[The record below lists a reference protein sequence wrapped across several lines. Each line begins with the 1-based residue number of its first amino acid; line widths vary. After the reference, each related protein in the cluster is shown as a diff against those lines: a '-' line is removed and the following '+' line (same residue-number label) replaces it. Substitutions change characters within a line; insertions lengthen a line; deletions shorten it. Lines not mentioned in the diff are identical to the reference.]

1 MHVLVL
7 PMAVVVACTFA
18 IPKQSLVF
26 HMAGQKD
33 EQMNTNYDYIVIGGG
48 SGGVATARRAAEYGA
63 KVLVIEAKR
72 LGGTCVNVG
81 CVPKKIMW
89 TASDI
94 QHHMEQAEGY
104 GFSLSDWSF
113 DWARLKQ
120 ARDAYVKNLND
131 VYGRLLDNSNV
142 DVIHGFARFIDKN
155 TVTVDDQAY
164 RADHITIAT
173 GGYPA
178 IPDIPGSELG
188 ISSDGFFELEQ
199 RPERV
204 AIVGSGYIAVEIA
217 CMFNALG
224 SEVTMLLRK
233 HQLLR
238 PFDVSVREALT
249 EHMLEQG
256 INIIPNTQISS
267 VQKLADGCLEIQC
280 NNHETILHV
289 DSLLWAIGRRS
300 ATDKLNLE
308 VTGIELSSDGNIPT
322 DAFQNTNKPGIY
334 AIGDITGRAQLTPV
348 AVAAGRKLAARLFNN
363 QPESKQDYDNIPTVV
378 FSHPT
383 IATIGRTEDEA
394 REMYGDAVKVYQT
407 RFTPMYY
414 AFSEEKPK
422 TVMKLICLGREETV
436 IGLHMIGSGVDE
448 MLQGFAVAIKMGATK
463 EDFDATV
470 AIHPTSSEELV
481 TLR

>member
-1 MHVLVL
+1 
-7 PMAVVVACTFA
+7 
-18 IPKQSLVF
+18 
-26 HMAGQKD
+26 
-33 EQMNTNYDYIVIGGG
+33 MNSDYDYIVIGGG

-63 KVLVIEAKR
+63 RVLLVESSR

-94 QHHMEQAEGY
+94 IHNLEHAKGY
-104 GFSLSDWSF
+104 RIGIGDWSF
-113 DWARLKQ
+113 DWGKLKQ
-120 ARDAYVKNLND
+120 ARDAYVKNLNS
-131 VYGRLLDNSNV
+131 VYGRLLDSSDV
-142 DVIHGFARFIDKN
+142 DVIHGFARF
-155 TVTVDDQAY
+155 VDAHTIEVDGAKY
-164 RADHITIAT
+164 RAEHITIST

-178 IPDIPGSELG
+178 IPKIPGAELG

-233 HQLLR
+233 QHLLR
-238 PFDVSVREALT
+238 PFDVSMRESLT

-256 INIIPNTQISS
+256 INIIPNTEIDS
-267 VQKLADGCLEIQC
+267 VKKLDDGCLELTC
-280 NNHETILHV
+280 SNHETMHV

-308 VTGIELSSDGNIPT
+308 AAAVEVNGNGTIPT
-322 DAFQNTNKPGIY
+322 DAFQNTSIPGIY
-334 AIGDITGRAQLTPV
+334 AIGDITGNAQLTPV
-348 AVAAGRKLAARLFNN
+348 AIAAGRKLAARLFDN
-363 QPESKQDYDNIPTVV
+363 QPESKQDYDDIPTVV
-378 FSHPT
+378 FSHPP
-383 IATIGRTEDEA
+383 IATIGLTEDQA
-394 REMYGDAVKVYQT
+394 REQYGDAIKIYQT

-414 AFSEEKPK
+414 AFATEKPK
-422 TVMKLICLGREETV
+422 TTMKLICLGREEKV
-436 IGLHMIGSGVDE
+436 IGLHMIGMHVDE

-463 EDFDATV
+463 QDFDRAV

-481 TLR
+481 TMR